1 MIMISTPLKRDYVR
15 GGKADK
21 RGWLENTGKRVK
33 TQREGSVSKEEGEL
47 PEGEVCRSKSS

>member
-1 MIMISTPLKRDYVR
+1 MIMISTPLKRDYIR

-33 TQREGSVSKEEGEL
+33 TQREESVSKEEGRRTTR
-47 PEGEVCRSKSS
+47 G